1 MGEDLEAK
9 IKEILPKYRKVIL
22 PFASRLDIYSI
33 LDPKY
38 PILINDFD
46 QSRLEKAKFDENK
59 QFSVWYREERDIY
72 RLLKKYNSRNN
83 LYLIDVPHDYPTG
96 DQEALADAL
105 ADIKSKTVL
114 IGSNKP
120 FYSNYLVDWHNE
132 PVKGLNGKERC
143 LWLNFSYSEQMEL
156 I

>member
-1 MGEDLEAK
+1 MEQDLESK
-9 IKEILPKYRKVIL
+9 IKEILPNYRKVIL

-46 QSRLEKAKFDENK
+46 QSRLKKAKFDENK

-83 LYLIDVPHDYPTG
+83 LYLIDVPYDYPTG

-105 ADIKSKTVL
+105 ADSKSKAVL

-120 FYSNYLVDWHNE
+120 YYSNYLIDWNNE
-132 PVKGLNGKERC
+132 PVKGLNGRKRC
-143 LWLNFSYSEQMEL
+143 LWLNFNYSEQMEL